1 MSMSSAPHPFAIPD
15 YRRYWLARFMA
26 VIATMSMVVVIA
38 WQVYDIARTDYGMSP
53 KQAAFQLGLLGL
65 VQFIPLALLTPVAGW
80 AADRFER
87 RRVAIFA
94 NMVDAG
100 AALTLG
106 LLTYNDALN
115 LPLLFL
121 LAALH
126 GVARV
131 FVGPSM
137 AAIAPNIVPPNPCP
151 ARSRLVR
158 LHGKALR

>member
-100 AALTLG
+100 AALVLG

-137 AAIAPNIVPPNPCP
+137 AAIC
-151 ARSRLVR
+151 
-158 LHGKALR
+158 